1 MTMLE
6 QLEIE
11 PETVRELRSKYVHSV
26 EDLIDM
32 AAQPNEREALLED
45 MKWTE
50 RGLDALVAKA
60 RRIVPRRLD
69 ARERNY
75 SPAERAQP

>member
-11 PETVRELRSKYVHSV
+11 PETARALRSQYILCV
-26 EDLIDM
+26 EDLL
-32 AAQPNEREALLED
+32 ALATQPDERAALLRD

-50 RGLDALVAKA
+50 RGLDALVAKVRRRLEA
-60 RRIVPRRLD
+60 RRG
-69 ARERNY
+69 
-75 SPAERAQP
+75 STH

>member
-11 PETVRELRSKYVHSV
+11 PETVQTLRSQYVLCV
-26 EDLIDM
+26 EDLLAL
-32 AAQPNEREALLED
+32 AAQPDERAALLED

-50 RGLDALVAKA
+50 RGLDALVAKVRRRLEA
-60 RRIVPRRLD
+60 RR
-69 ARERNY
+69 
-75 SPAERAQP
+75 SSTH